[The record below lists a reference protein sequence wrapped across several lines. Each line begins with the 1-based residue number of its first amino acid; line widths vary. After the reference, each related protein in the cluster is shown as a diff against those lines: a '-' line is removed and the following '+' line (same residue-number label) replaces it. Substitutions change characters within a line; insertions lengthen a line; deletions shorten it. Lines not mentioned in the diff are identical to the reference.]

1 MSGSV
6 LHGEDT
12 ACSDLELLVNTLAGM
27 TLFDQGDL
35 RLEREELPGIRVD
48 LLTLGDLPL
57 KFRDQVL
64 AEARHV

>member
-1 MSGSV
+1 VSGSV